1 MAVTGFPVSFYTN
14 PPYLLLVMGLLA
26 ALTAGSAFNALLK
39 QAVQSWQT
47 QHSTRTL
54 AEVRRQLQLPIIG
67 IAGGMT
73 GFLAAGVNIFGF
85 PWLWALG
92 VAVGLTVA
100 TTLLIWAQLN
110 RLLVELERGNE
121 AVLSLDNLFM

>member
-1 MAVTGFPVSFYTN
+1 MYFYYD

-26 ALTAGSAFNALLK
+26 ALTAGTAFNALLK
-39 QAVQSWQT
+39 QSVQSWQA

-54 AEVRRQLQLPIIG
+54 ADLRQQLQLPIVG

-73 GFLAAGVNIFGF
+73 SFLAAGVNIFGF
-85 PWLWALG
+85 PWQWSLG
-92 VAVGLTVA
+92 VAVGLTVV

-110 RLLVELERGNE
+110 RLLVELERGNG
-121 AVLSLDNLFM
+121 AALSLDNLFM

>member
-1 MAVTGFPVSFYTN
+1 MYFYYD

-39 QAVQSWQT
+39 QSVQSWQA

-54 AEVRRQLQLPIIG
+54 ADLRRQLQLPIVG

-73 GFLAAGVNIFGF
+73 SFLAAGVNIFGF
-85 PWLWALG
+85 PWQWALG
-92 VAVGLTVA
+92 VAVGLTVV
-100 TTLLIWAQLN
+100 TTLLIWGQLN
-110 RLLVELERGNE
+110 RLLVELERGNG
-121 AVLSLDNLFM
+121 AALSLDNLFM

>member
-1 MAVTGFPVSFYTN
+1 MYFYYE

-26 ALTAGSAFNALLK
+26 ALTAGTAFNALLK
-39 QAVQSWQT
+39 QSVQSWQA

-54 AEVRRQLQLPIIG
+54 ADLRRQLQLPIVG

-73 GFLAAGVNIFGF
+73 SFLTAGVNIFGF
-85 PWLWALG
+85 PWQWALG
-92 VAVGLTVA
+92 VAMGLTVV

-110 RLLVELERGNE
+110 RLLVELERGNGS
-121 AVLSLDNLFM
+121 ALSLDNLFM